1 MAGIDEI
8 KRLKGLCEEYNLEGR
23 EILDKYTDEELAA
36 LFNGIGPEAFP
47 SWLRTALDALR
58 VVEAA
63 PLPRHVG
70 LREVRPHLPAVRVG
84 RVPRAL
90 RGEAERR

>member
-47 SWLRTALDALR
+47 SWLRTALDALHPSLAPVAPPSGGGGR
-58 VVEAA
+58 AA
-63 PLPRHVG
+63 TSSCGTP
-70 LREVRPHLPAVRVG
+70 
-84 RVPRAL
+84 
-90 RGEAERR
+90 